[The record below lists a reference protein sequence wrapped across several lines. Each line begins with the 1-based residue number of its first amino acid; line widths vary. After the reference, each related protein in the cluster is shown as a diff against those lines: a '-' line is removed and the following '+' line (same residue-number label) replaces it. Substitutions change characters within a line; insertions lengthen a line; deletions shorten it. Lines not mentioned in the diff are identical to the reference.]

1 MAKKTSIQVDVT
13 GDARSAIKALGQVTK
28 QMGTMQQKAVAVG
41 SAIGS
46 VLGKG
51 ITTAISAVKDLGGEI
66 LAQSDSV
73 QKFQQTMS
81 FAGFDTSAISEAT
94 KATKEYADQTVY
106 DLTTVQN
113 TTAQL
118 AANGVQDYV
127 GLTKAAGNLNA
138 VAGGNA
144 QTFKSVAMT
153 LTQTAGA
160 GKLTTENWNQLTDA
174 IPGAA
179 GRLMSAMQE
188 AGAYTGNFRDA
199 MAEGQITADEFN
211 QALMSLGMSDV
222 AQEAATSTATFEGAW
237 GNMMAS
243 VTGGLAGLVNIVKPA
258 ITGSIGWAA
267 NQIGTWM
274 SAATNAVQGFV
285 DGITG
290 SGAIQAA
297 GKAFDAIVNAVKTA
311 GDAIGSVAQTIVP
324 ALGQI
329 GGASNIGQ
337 AVGQAFNGVAGIV
350 QQVANAVTAFGDWVK
365 ANAEPIS
372 AGIVAIS
379 SGFAAWK
386 VAGVITTVVNALKS
400 FNAVSTIAA
409 AKQWLLNAAMNA
421 NPIMIVVTAIGAL
434 VGALTWFFTQTETG
448 RQIWSSFTQFLGS
461 CVQGIIGFFQQL
473 PGMIGGFFQSA
484 AQFAQTAWSGITGFF
499 SGIWTAITT
508 TASNAAT
515 MIGGFLQS
523 AFTFVQVVWSGI
535 TGFFSGIWNTVT
547 SVVSAAGS
555 SIGSLLQAAYST
567 VSGVWSG
574 ITGFFSGI
582 WNTVTSAASAAGGAI
597 GGFLQAAA
605 STVRGIWSGIT
616 GFFSGIWNGIV
627 SGVQGAV
634 SGISGAFTGA
644 INAVK
649 GAFNGLVSFVQGIWN
664 TISGIINTVK
674 NAVGGAVSAVTGLFG
689 RSAPAPQAMS
699 MASFTPAVASFTG
712 VRSISPM
719 TADMPTRTALTVGRA
734 GTPRLEAD
742 RLLRGLKATSMR
754 SPQVRVTNIRVDVKV
769 DPFTDPRRVGKEIR
783 KALAAYERPLS

>member
-1 MAKKTSIQVDVT
+1 MARKTSIQVDVT

-144 QTFKSVAMT
+144 DTFKSVAMT

-179 GRLMSAMQE
+179 GRLQTAMQE

-243 VTGGLAGLVNIVKPA
+243 ITGGLAGLVNIVKPA

-267 NQIGTWM
+267 TQIGDWM
-274 SAATNAVQGFV
+274 GMATTAVQGFV

-297 GKAFDAIVNAVKTA
+297 GKAFDAIVNAVKSV

-329 GGASNIGQ
+329 GGASSIGQ
-337 AVGQAFNGVAGIV
+337 AVGQAFSGVAGIV
-350 QQVANAVTAFGDWVK
+350 QQVANAVKGFGDWVK

-421 NPIMIVVTAIGAL
+421 NPIMLVVTAIGAL

-523 AFTFVQVVWSGI
+523 AFTFVQ
-535 TGFFSGIWNTVT
+535 
-547 SVVSAAGS
+547 
-555 SIGSLLQAAYST
+555 
-567 VSGVWSG
+567 GVWSG

-582 WNTVTSAASAAGGAI
+582 WNAVTSAASAAGSAI

-605 STVRGIWSGIT
+605 STVRGIWGGIT

-699 MASFTPAVASFTG
+699 MASFMPAVASFTG
-712 VRSISPM
+712 ARSISPM
-719 TADMPTRTALTVGRA
+719 TAAAPAPPAWTGGRS

-742 RLLRGLKATSMR
+742 RLLRGLTDTSTR
-754 SPQVRVTNIRVDVKV
+754 TPQVRVTNIKVDVKV
-769 DPFTDPRRVGKEIR
+769 DPLTDPRRVGKEIR

>member
-1 MAKKTSIQVDVT
+1 MARKTSIQVDVT

-144 QTFKSVAMT
+144 DTFKSVAMT

-199 MAEGQITADEFN
+199 MEEGQITADEFN

-243 VTGGLAGLVNIVKPA
+243 ITGGLAGLVNIVKPA

-267 NQIGTWM
+267 TQIGDWM
-274 SAATNAVQGFV
+274 GMATTAVQGFV

-297 GKAFDAIVNAVKTA
+297 GKAFDAIVNAVKSV

-329 GGASNIGQ
+329 GGASSIGQ
-337 AVGQAFNGVAGIV
+337 AVGQAFSGVAGIV
-350 QQVANAVTAFGDWVK
+350 QQVANAVKGFGDWVK

-421 NPIMIVVTAIGAL
+421 NPIMLVVTAIGAL

-523 AFTFVQVVWSGI
+523 AFTFVQ
-535 TGFFSGIWNTVT
+535 
-547 SVVSAAGS
+547 
-555 SIGSLLQAAYST
+555 
-567 VSGVWSG
+567 GVWSG

-582 WNTVTSAASAAGGAI
+582 WNAVTSAASAAGSAI

-605 STVRGIWSGIT
+605 STVRGIWGGIT

-699 MASFTPAVASFTG
+699 MASFMPAVASFTG
-712 VRSISPM
+712 ARSISPM
-719 TADMPTRTALTVGRA
+719 TAAAPAPPAWTGGRS

-742 RLLRGLKATSMR
+742 RLLRGLTDTSTR
-754 SPQVRVTNIRVDVKV
+754 TPQVRVTNIKVDVKV
-769 DPFTDPRRVGKEIR
+769 DPLTDPRRVGKEIR